1 MAEERRSTQSGG
13 GNFRLEMVGRKSDV
27 PSCNNNKFLPSYWS
41 NLATVTRH
49 VTRTREEC
57 QYLAKKLEE
66 FGNVE
71 FLAPSGWSRGGER
84 HAASLHP
91 FRFVSLSLSR
101 PSFFYNHL
109 VIILDTPDARTR
121 ILDRARTII
130 PFFISLE
137 KSGRKFYEIVAIKN
151 FLKTLLKTTRSNF
164 SRIFLN
170 PPRIPFRDI
179 PNEREFLLSNDI
191 VTTPLIY
198 EAHGTGREESSVER
212 WEGKKSRR
220 ES

>member
-1 MAEERRSTQSGG
+1 M
-13 GNFRLEMVGRKSDV
+13 
-27 PSCNNNKFLPSYWS
+27 
-41 NLATVTRH
+41 TRH

-151 FLKTLLKTTRSNF
+151 FLTLSKDDTFQFLSNF
-164 SRIFLN
+164 SQSSPNSF
-170 PPRIPFRDI
+170 PRHSERKGISPF
-179 PNEREFLLSNDI
+179 ERYRYNATYLRSPRN
-191 VTTPLIY
+191 
-198 EAHGTGREESSVER
+198 GER
-212 WEGKKSRR
+212 GEQR
-220 ES
+220 